1 VLISKHILAL
11 DPLDTPYKR
20 IAADVNRSGSITT
33 LDIIQLRK
41 LILNIYTEFPS
52 NTSWRFIDQDY
63 VFPQPENPWVEF
75 FPELINLNDL
85 IGEELN
91 AGFIGVK
98 IGDVN
103 GTADGNF

>member
-1 VLISKHILAL
+1 
-11 DPLDTPYKR
+11 
-20 IAADVNRSGSITT
+20 
-33 LDIIQLRK
+33 LDIIQIRK
-41 LILNIYTEFPS
+41 LILNITDEFPS

-63 VFPQPENPWVEF
+63 TFPQPQNPWLEF
-75 FPELINLNDL
+75 FPELINFNDL

-103 GTADGNF
+103 NSADGNF